1 MSTQPVKVDFSGPIF
16 KTDAGRVVKKAIQ
29 KAISNVAKAGKKEV
43 QAQLTEGHGKDSGE
57 FRKGIRYKRTG
68 MSAKVWARDAR
79 ISAWLQGTSK
89 RNRTTRYKG
98 INLWT
103 VSAQNTDKGAGEEA
117 RKLVAEIVK
126 ELGG

>member
-1 MSTQPVKVDFSGPIF
+1 MSTEPIRVDFKGPIF
-16 KTDAGRVVKKAIQ
+16 KTDAGRAVKKAIQ

-43 QAQLTEGHGKDSGE
+43 QASLTEGHGKDSGE

-68 MSAKVWARDAR
+68 MSAKVYARDAR

-98 INLWT
+98 INLWGEAT
-103 VSAQNTDKGAGEEA
+103 QRTDQGTGEEA
-117 RKLVAEIVK
+117 RKVVAELVR